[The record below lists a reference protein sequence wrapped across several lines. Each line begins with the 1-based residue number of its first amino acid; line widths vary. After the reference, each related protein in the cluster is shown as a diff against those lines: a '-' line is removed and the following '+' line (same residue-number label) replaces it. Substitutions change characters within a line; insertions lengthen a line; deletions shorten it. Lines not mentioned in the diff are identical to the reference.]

1 MFCFSY
7 VLLYIDGMK
16 VTLMPHTFHVPVMGT
31 GFTIDS
37 PIRVARYGISSVVSL
52 VDDTLIENVRKFY
65 AKRYNEEYTPINKQ
79 DDDWRA
85 RRITAYLDLSD
96 RIIAKQFADLKA
108 SPFEAG
114 SEISRYFEFLPNE
127 SPLKTAYMK
136 MLAESDPAQKK
147 ALQDKLREEIKP
159 GRIDTNI
166 MTKIDR
172 ANFAKDGTPL
182 SEEYSDALA
191 ALRGYAQS
199 TVHSAIVLSAG
210 FNRRLYTYIENFDD
224 FYPAADGSFK
234 KEIILKVS
242 DYRSAITQGKFLAK
256 KGLWVSEF
264 RVESGLNCGGHA
276 FAGSGNL
283 MGPILEEFKQKKQEL
298 IEQLSSACVE
308 ALKAKNKPVPPQQL
322 TFRLTAQGGI
332 GTVNE
337 DKFLKRYYD
346 VVSTGWG
353 SPFLLVPQAVQI
365 DNDTLTKLAAAGE
378 NDLFLSD
385 VSPLNVAFNNLR
397 NSLSEIKKCLL
408 INEGTPGSPCLLG
421 HLATNT
427 EFTKNPVCTASRVY
441 QKLKLE
447 ALKAM
452 GLPKEEYERQAKR
465 ITSKACICSQLGD
478 GVYINEHIEKN
489 GLAPAVCPGPNIAYF
504 SRPATLKEM
513 IDHIYG
519 RADIM
524 PFKTRPHMFIKELQ
538 LNIDQF
544 SQFVD
549 DKKLVVSEKK
559 DNSIEEYLKNLTDG
573 IAYYRQLIPQISEES
588 ATAQK
593 KMLAQVNEAEERINT
608 IKANAP
614 ALFQ

>member
-1 MFCFSY
+1 
-7 VLLYIDGMK
+7 
-16 VTLMPHTFHVPVMGT
+16 MGT

-65 AKRYNEEYTPINKQ
+65 AQRYGKPYTPINKY

-85 RRITAYLDLSD
+85 KRITAYLNLSD
-96 RIIAKQFADLKA
+96 EIVAKQVADLKA
-108 SPFEAG
+108 TPFQPG
-114 SEISRYFEFLPNE
+114 SEITKYFEFLPDE
-127 SPLKTAYMK
+127 SQLKKQYIR
-136 MLAESDPAQKK
+136 MLSESDPARKQE
-147 ALQDKLREEIKP
+147 LQSLLRGEITP
-159 GRIDTNI
+159 GRIDVNI

-191 ALRGYAQS
+191 ALRGYANS
-199 TVHSAIVLSAG
+199 TVRSAIVLSAG
-210 FNRRLYTYIENFDD
+210 FNRRLYTYIEDFAD
-224 FYPAADGSFK
+224 FYPDDQGRFK

-283 MGPILEEFKQKKQEL
+283 MGPILEEFKQKRQEL
-298 IEQLSSACVE
+298 IEQLGASCME
-308 ALKAKNKPVPPQQL
+308 ALKAKNKAVPSTPL
-322 TFRLTAQGGI
+322 SFRLTAQGGI
-332 GTVNE
+332 GTTNE
-337 DKFLKRYYD
+337 DTFLKRYYG

-365 DNDTLTKLAAAGE
+365 DPDTLTKLAAAGE
-378 NDLFLSD
+378 DDIFLSD

-408 INEGTPGSPCLLG
+408 IDEGTPGSTCMLG

-441 QKLKLE
+441 QKLKLD
-447 ALKAM
+447 ALKAL
-452 GLPKEEYERQAKR
+452 GLPQDQYERQVKK
-465 ITSKACICSQLGD
+465 ITSKACICAQLGD
-478 GVYINEHIEKN
+478 GVYINESIPKKE

-504 SRPATLKEM
+504 NRPATLKEM

-519 RADIM
+519 RQNIM
-524 PFKTRPHMFIKELQ
+524 LVKNRPHMFIKELH
-538 LNIDQF
+538 LNMEQF
-544 SQFVD
+544 ENTANNPTGEAP
-549 DKKLVVSEKK
+549 DKRNAV
-559 DNSIEEYLKNLTDG
+559 IAEYRRNLTEG
-573 IAYYRQLIPQISEES
+573 IAYYRSMASQMSEETPVVRERFV
-588 ATAQK
+588 AELDECAK
-593 KMLAQVNEAEERINT
+593 KIALISPQP
-608 IKANAP
+608 AP
-614 ALFQ
+614 

>member
-1 MFCFSY
+1 MFCFSC
-7 VLLYIDGMK
+7 VLLYIDGKK
-16 VTLMPHTFHVPVMGT
+16 VTIMPHTFHIPVMGT
-31 GFTIDS
+31 GFTIDT
-37 PIRVARYGISSVVSL
+37 PIRIARYGISSVVSL
-52 VDDTLIENVRKFY
+52 VDDTLIESVRKFY
-65 AKRYNEEYTPINKQ
+65 AQRYNEEYSPINKH
-79 DDDWRA
+79 DTDWRA
-85 RRITAYLDLSD
+85 RRITAYLNLAD
-96 RIIAKQFADLKA
+96 RVVAKQFAALKA
-108 SPFEAG
+108 APFEPG
-114 SEISRYFEFLPNE
+114 SEISRYFEFLPSE
-127 SPLKTAYMK
+127 SPLKNAYMK
-136 MLAESDPAQKK
+136 MLAESDPQEKK
-147 ALQDKLREEIKP
+147 KLQDGLREQITP

-172 ANFAKDGTPL
+172 ANFAKDGSPL

-191 ALRGYAQS
+191 AFRGYANS
-199 TVHSAIVLSAG
+199 TLHSAIVLSAG
-210 FNRRLYTYIENFDD
+210 FNRRLYTYIEDFAD
-224 FYPAADGSFK
+224 FYPDKNGAFK

-298 IEQLSSACVE
+298 IEQLSTTCLE
-308 ALKAKNKPVPPQQL
+308 ALKTKNKPLPQQPL

-337 DKFLKRYYD
+337 DHFLKRHYN

-378 NDLFLSD
+378 SDIYLSD

-408 INEGTPGSPCLLG
+408 IDEGTPGSPCLLG

-427 EFTKNPVCTASRVY
+427 EFTKNPVCTASRAY

-447 ALKAM
+447 ALKAL
-452 GLPKEEYERQAKR
+452 GLPKEEYERQAKK

-478 GVYINEHIEKN
+478 GVYINEHIPKN

-538 LNIDQF
+538 LNIEQF
-544 SQFVD
+544 NKLID
-549 DKKLVVSEKK
+549 EKKTTVSEKK
-559 DNSIEEYLKNLTDG
+559 DGSIAEYLTNLTEG
-573 IAYYRQLIPQISEES
+573 ISYYRQLIPQITEES
-588 ATAQK
+588 IANQK
-593 KMLAQVNEAEERINT
+593 KMFTQLNEAEEKIRAIT
-608 IKANAP
+608 TSSP
-614 ALFQ
+614 SLFQ

>member
-1 MFCFSY
+1 MA
-7 VLLYIDGMK
+7 
-16 VTLMPHTFHVPVMGT
+16 HTFHIPVMGT

-65 AKRYNEEYTPINKQ
+65 AQRYGKKYSPINKH

-85 RRITAYLDLSD
+85 KRITAYLNLSD
-96 RIIAKQFADLKA
+96 EIVAKQFEDLKA
-108 SPFEAG
+108 SPFTPS
-114 SEISRYFEFLPNE
+114 SEITRYFEFLPDS
-127 SPLKTAYMK
+127 SPLKIQYAQ
-136 MLAESDPAQKK
+136 MLVENDPGQKLD
-147 ALQDKLREEIKP
+147 LQNSLRSLITP
-159 GRIDTNI
+159 GKIDVNI

-191 ALRGYAQS
+191 ALRGYANS
-199 TVHSAIVLSAG
+199 TLRSAIVLSAG
-210 FNRRLYTYIENFDD
+210 FNRRLYTYIEDFAD
-224 FYPAADGSFK
+224 FYPDANGQFK

-283 MGPILEEFKQKKQEL
+283 MGPILEEFKQKQREL
-298 IEQLSSACVE
+298 IEQLGSTCVE
-308 ALKAKNKPVPPQQL
+308 ALKAKNKPVPSSPL

-332 GTVNE
+332 GTTNE
-337 DKFLKRYYD
+337 DKFLQRYYG

-378 NDLFLSD
+378 NDIYLSD

-408 INEGTPGSPCLLG
+408 IDEGTPGSPCMLG

-447 ALKAM
+447 ALKAL
-452 GLPKEEYERQAKR
+452 GLSKEEYERQFKK

-478 GVYINEHIEKN
+478 GVYINESIPKKDV
-489 GLAPAVCPGPNIAYF
+489 LAPAVCPGPNIAYF
-504 SRPATLKEM
+504 NRPATLKEM

-519 RADIM
+519 RQNIM
-524 PFKTRPHMFIKELQ
+524 LFKNRPHMFIKELR
-538 LNIDQF
+538 LNIEQF
-544 SQFVD
+544 ELVLA
-549 DKKLVVSEKK
+549 DKSTEAADKRNAVIK
-559 DNSIEEYLKNLTDG
+559 EYQANLTDG
-573 IAYYRQLIPQISEES
+573 IAYYRSLVANLLEENDAARERFLADLNECARKISQISPP
-588 ATAQK
+588 T
-593 KMLAQVNEAEERINT
+593 T
-608 IKANAP
+608 P
-614 ALFQ
+614 